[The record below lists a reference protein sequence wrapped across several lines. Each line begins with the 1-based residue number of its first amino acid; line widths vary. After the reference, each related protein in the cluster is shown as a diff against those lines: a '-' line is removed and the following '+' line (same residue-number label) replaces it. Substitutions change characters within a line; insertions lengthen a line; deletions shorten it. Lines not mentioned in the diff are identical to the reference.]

1 MEVVKDLRRLFPTVM
16 DRAYEQ
22 SKEFRRVSDIMIQD
36 VITISPEASM
46 DEATKTM
53 GDKHIG
59 SLIVMK
65 NGEPIGIVT
74 ERDLLS
80 RVLAHGLYPK
90 KVNVEKVMSSPL
102 ISIDPSATIKE
113 AAQTMIK
120 KKGRL
125 AVFDSG
131 ELVGIV
137 TASDLIKTMPQV
149 AETLLKVDDFMT
161 RKVITADEKT
171 AVSSI
176 MKTMGEERIGSV
188 VITREGKPMGIFTE
202 RDLLTTFLARD
213 RSLGIQVGEACSSPL
228 IAIPS
233 LTTVNETA
241 YVMASKHIRR
251 LPVAENGDIVG
262 IITARDLVAAY
273 AR

>member
-1 MEVVKDLRRLFPTVM
+1 MEIVKDLRRLFPTVM

-22 SKEFRRVSDIMIQD
+22 SKEFRRVSDIMSQK
-36 VITISPEASM
+36 VVTISPMATMEEA
-46 DEATKTM
+46 AKTM

-80 RVLAHGLYPK
+80 KILAHGLNTR
-90 KVNVEKVMSSPL
+90 KVKVEKVMSSPL
-102 ISIDPSATIKE
+102 ISINPSATIKE

-120 KKGRL
+120 EKGRL

-149 AETLLKVDDFMT
+149 AETRLKVDDFMT
-161 RKVITADEKT
+161 RKVVTADEKT
-171 AVSSI
+171 VVSSI
-176 MKTMGEERIGSV
+176 VKIMGEKRIGSV
-188 VITREGKPMGIFTE
+188 IITYEGKPKGIFTE

-213 RSLGIQVGEACSSPL
+213 RSLNIQVGEACSSPL
-228 IAIPS
+228 IAISS

-241 YVMASKHIRR
+241 YVMASRHVRR
-251 LPVAENGDIVG
+251 LPVAENGDLVG

-273 AR
+273 AK